1 MQIWD
6 MIVAEYLTLQMQ
18 ATSQGSKAAP
28 PAAAAG
34 VQAGGVSAA
43 LPANPPIR
51 ADPQKPAPE
60 TSAVASGQ
68 SGLQDVEMAD
78 PEEASTSKAVD
89 VSAHVGQL
97 TGRVTCLCCLL
108 KA

>member
-6 MIVAEYLTLQMQ
+6 MVVADCLTLQMQ
-18 ATSQGSKAAP
+18 ANSQASKAAP
-28 PAAAAG
+28 LAAAAG

-43 LPANPPIR
+43 LPANPPVGV
-51 ADPQKPAPE
+51 DPQKPAPE

-97 TGRVTCLCCLL
+97 TGGVTCLCCLS